1 MFLNLF
7 CDPQTLPLWG
17 GEDKIILPNPNE
29 INIGGPVQIEDT
41 AGGFFIN
48 KANQKTIA
56 EISKDIETQ
65 ITAIREQKKVWE
77 EGDTLLKTP
86 VLLLSSVG
94 TLGPVEFDGGAFP
107 QTNTCVLGPR
117 AILEKPAVRNGKIV
131 IRKMMNVGL
140 SWDHRAMDANIPIE
154 FLTQLKKNLGEP
166 YTYLI

>member
-1 MFLNLF
+1 
-7 CDPQTLPLWG
+7 
-17 GEDKIILPNPNE
+17 
-29 INIGGPVQIEDT
+29 
-41 AGGFFIN
+41 
-48 KANQKTIA
+48 
-56 EISKDIETQ
+56 
-65 ITAIREQKKVWE
+65 
-77 EGDTLLKTP
+77 LKTP

>member
-41 AGGFFIN
+41 AGGFFTN

-65 ITAIREQKKVWE
+65 ITAIREQKKY
-77 EGDTLLKTP
+77 
-86 VLLLSSVG
+86 
-94 TLGPVEFDGGAFP
+94 
-107 QTNTCVLGPR
+107 
-117 AILEKPAVRNGKIV
+117 GK
-131 IRKMMNVGL
+131 KE
-140 SWDHRAMDANIPIE
+140 IP
-154 FLTQLKKNLGEP
+154 
-166 YTYLI
+166 Y